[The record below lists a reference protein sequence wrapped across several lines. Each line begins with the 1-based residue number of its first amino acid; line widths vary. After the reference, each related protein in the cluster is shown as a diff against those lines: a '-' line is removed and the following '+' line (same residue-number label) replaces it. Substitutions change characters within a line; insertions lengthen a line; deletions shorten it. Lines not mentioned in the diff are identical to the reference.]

1 MARIRPD
8 RNGRGA
14 NRPERSRG
22 RNRSRGPWRTLR
34 FYARHLALWMVVG
47 LLGYWLWLDR
57 EVAETFRD
65 RQWSLPARVYARAL
79 ELYPGAGVSRE
90 RLLRELS
97 YLGYEK
103 VDRPRNRGEFATLDA
118 SVDIFVRGFDYWD
131 MPEVPRHIRV
141 AFDRNGVTRVSDA
154 HDLPVDLLRLDPVEI
169 GSINPTRFEDR
180 KLLGFEELEGSFVD
194 ALIAVEDRR
203 FFEHHGVDLFG
214 LARAM
219 WTNLVARR
227 WVQGGSTLTQQLVK
241 NFYLTSE
248 RTLTRKLIEVMMAV
262 SLELRFGKREILETY
277 VNEVFLGQDGDRAI
291 HGFELAA
298 QFYFGRP
305 LRELDT
311 GSVALLIGMIKGP
324 SVYDP
329 RRRPDAARQ
338 RRDVVVNVLLQRGM
352 IDAEEAVRIL
362 EQPVRL
368 RPRSAKGGAVTP
380 TFMTLVKRQ
389 LQHEYSAADLNEA
402 GLNIFTTLDIDL
414 QEQAEKAVQSTLKRI
429 EANGKRSGLQAAA
442 VVVEPHSG
450 EILGLI
456 GDRNPAFAGFN
467 RALDARR
474 PIGSVI
480 KPFVYAYALSQPERY
495 ALYSPLADTAVT
507 WTDRTGKTWQP
518 RNFDGEEHGQVS
530 LLDAL
535 TRSLNLATVNLALAL
550 DLVRI
555 RDYLGRLGFEDSLPA
570 YPSLV
575 LGAVEMTPLELTGL
589 YTTLA
594 NDGYQVPLRAISAVT
609 NHEHQ
614 KLKRYGLEL
623 RSAMD
628 SETAALVR
636 FAMTR
641 VVSHG
646 TARAVRQTLPAVQ
659 PLAGKTGTSNDNRDS
674 WFVGFGGNRLGV
686 VWVGRDDNS
695 VTGLTGSSGALP
707 VWSAVMQGTALEPL
721 GDSLPDALTW
731 EWVDLRR
738 GIAVPAGCAN
748 AERIPVHRRSYL
760 DRAAQCSESLA
771 PPPVPDGII
780 DRMRGFFGR

>member
-1 MARIRPD
+1 MARIRSE
-8 RNGRGA
+8 RER
-14 NRPERSRG
+14 RPTRPMRSRG
-22 RNRSRGPWRTLR
+22 GKKGRSPWRTLW
-34 FYARHLALWMVVG
+34 FYARHLALWLTVG
-47 LLGYWLWLDR
+47 VLGYWLWLDR

-65 RQWSLPARVYARAL
+65 KQWSLPARVYARAL
-79 ELYPGAGVSRE
+79 ELYPGASVSRE
-90 RLLRELS
+90 RLLRELA

-103 VDRPRNRGEFATLDA
+103 VDQPSDRGEFATHGA
-118 SVDIFVRGFDYWD
+118 TVEIFARGFDYWD
-131 MPEVPRHIRV
+131 MPEVARHIRI
-141 AFDRNGVTRVSDA
+141 AFDRNGVTRVSDVR
-154 HDLPVDLLRLDPVEI
+154 DMPVDLLRLDPVEI

-180 KLLGFEELEGSFVD
+180 KLLGFEELQSSFVD

-214 LARAM
+214 LARAVL
-219 WTNLVARR
+219 TNLMARR

-248 RTLTRKLIEVMMAV
+248 RTLTRKLIEMMMAV
-262 SLELRFGKREILETY
+262 SLEFRFGKREILETY
-277 VNEVFLGQDGDRAI
+277 VNEVFLGQEGDRAI

-305 LRELDT
+305 LRELDM

-329 RRRPDAARQ
+329 RRHPEAARQ
-338 RRDVVVNVLLQRGM
+338 RRDVVVNVLLRQGLL
-352 IDAEEAVRIL
+352 DATQAERIKSSS
-362 EQPVRL
+362 VTL

-380 TFMTLVKRQ
+380 AFMTLVKRQ
-389 LQHEYSAADLNEA
+389 LQHEYSPTDLNEA

-414 QEQAEKAVQSTLKRI
+414 QEQAEKSVQRTLTRI
-429 EANGKRSGLQAAA
+429 EGNGKRSGLQAAA

-450 EILGLI
+450 EILALI

-495 ALYSPLADTAVT
+495 ALYTSVEDAAVT
-507 WTDRTGKTWQP
+507 WTDRTGKAWQP
-518 RNFDGEEHGQVS
+518 RNFDGQEYGQVS
-530 LLDAL
+530 LLEAL

-550 DLVRI
+550 DLTRI
-555 RDYLGRLGFEDSLPA
+555 RDYLGRLGFEGKLPA

-575 LGAVEMTPLELTGL
+575 LGAVEMTPLQLTEL

-594 NDGYQVPLRAISAVT
+594 NDGYQVPLRAIGAVT

-623 RSAMD
+623 RSAMEP
-628 SETAALVR
+628 ETAALVR
-636 FAMTR
+636 FALTR
-641 VVSHG
+641 VVSQG
-646 TARAVRQTLPAVQ
+646 TARAVRQSLPAVQ

-674 WFVGFGGNRLGV
+674 WFAGFGNNRLGV

-695 VTGLTGSSGALP
+695 ATGLTGSSGALP
-707 VWSAVMQGTALEPL
+707 VWSAIMQATALEPI
-721 GDSLPDALTW
+721 GERLPDGLAW

-738 GIAVPAGCAN
+738 GIAVPAQCPN
-748 AERIPVHRRSYL
+748 AERIPVHRRSTL
-760 DRAAQCSESLA
+760 DRATQCVESLA
-771 PPPVPDGII
+771 PPRATDGIME
-780 DRMRGFFGR
+780 RMRGFFGQ